1 MIPDEQLIAR
11 LNALAVP
18 VDDEVAAQHAE
29 LMGSVPAAPTRHRTR
44 AMVAGGT
51 LVVAMFAGTG
61 IAAAAGNLPG
71 PAQKVAHSAL
81 AKVGVDV
88 PKERST
94 EGCNGKAY
102 KNHGQFMKDQPKG
115 GEARSAAAKSK
126 CGKPINEDGTTE
138 EDEAKTQAENGA
150 NGDKGKA
157 TAPGQTGDAGKSG
170 EDHGN
175 APAGKPD
182 EPGQPETTP
191 PVDAPVVPDAANDAG
206 KSDGKGKSGR

>member
-29 LMGSVPAAPTRHRTR
+29 IMGSVPAAATRHRTR

-61 IAAAAGNLPG
+61 IAAAAGNLPA
-71 PAQKVAHSAL
+71 PVQKVAHSAL

-94 EGCNGKAY
+94 EGCNGKTY

-126 CGKPINEDGTTE
+126 CGKPIKDDGAVE
-138 EDEAKTQAENGA
+138 EDEAKTQSENGVT
-150 NGDKGKA
+150 GKD
-157 TAPGQTGDAGKSG
+157 TAPGQNGGAGKSG
-170 EDHGN
+170 EDHGK
-175 APAGKPD
+175 APADAGKPD
-182 EPGQPETTP
+182 EPGKPETTP